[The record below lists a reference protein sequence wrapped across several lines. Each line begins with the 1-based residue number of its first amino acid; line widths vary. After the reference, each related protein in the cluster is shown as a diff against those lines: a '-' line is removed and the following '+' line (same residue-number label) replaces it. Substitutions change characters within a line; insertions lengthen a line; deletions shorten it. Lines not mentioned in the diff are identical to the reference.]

1 MVAFMRPAITTRLST
16 MKLLTWLTPLLFF
29 LSLPLLPA
37 YAHAQSSESP
47 TYETHIYSAAAE
59 EPLELDLYLPSG
71 KTPRHRPLVLFV
83 HGGGFYT
90 GTRKEEN
97 IHHFCDSLRMAGFVV
112 ANVSYRLYL
121 KGQSFHCDQPIPN
134 KVKAIASA
142 AKDLRLATRWLLD
155 RKDHFMIDASQVFV
169 SGSSAGAEA
178 VFEAVYASS
187 GDAILSTSDL
197 PVGFRYKGMLAFA
210 GAALSLDAITPD
222 TALPTLMYH
231 GSCDALVP
239 YGTAIHHYCPKGSPG
254 ALLLHGSWSVHQ
266 HLETLNVASVL
277 VTTCG
282 GKHGSAV
289 WPIERDL
296 PSIISFLRSVVSG
309 DLLPEHRVIPGN
321 GKPCKYGN
329 WEHCNP

>member
-1 MVAFMRPAITTRLST
+1 MAALTRQRSVSPLIST
-16 MKLLTWLTPLLFF
+16 PLFTWLRSLLFLLF
-29 LSLPLLPA
+29 LPLLSTNS
-37 YAHAQSSESP
+37 HAQSIEKAS
-47 TYETHIYSAAAE
+47 YETHVYSIAAE
-59 EPLELDLYLPSG
+59 ESLELDLYLPSG
-71 KTPRHRPLVLFV
+71 KTPRTRPLVLFV

-155 RKDHFMIDASQVFV
+155 RKDHFMIDASEVFV

-187 GDAILSTSDL
+187 DDAILATSDL

-222 TALPTLMYH
+222 TAIPTLMYH

-239 YGTAIHHYCPKGSPG
+239 YGTAIHHYCPESTPG

-266 HLETLNVASVL
+266 HLETMSAASVL

-296 PSIISFLRSVVSG
+296 PSIIAFLRSVVSG
-309 DLLPEHRVIPGN
+309 DLLSEHRVIPGN

-329 WEHCNP
+329 WEHCSP